1 MASPPL
7 VICPLLCHSAP
18 CCVASPFFARSL
30 STGRHQLSPLAPHA
44 SPVLPHARVA
54 MWHLLVSQPSAPSS
68 CAGPGV
74 HDAVIPLFP
83 YVLAK
88 TLISLYG
95 LICIL
100 SLVSLLRII
109 CHHHKV
115 YSFRFFFLLLS
126 FTWTLLRIAF
136 FLSSPSSP
144 SSIPPCTPSP
154 DPSLSD
160 SSPTY
165 SSSYHLLVD
174 LLYYL
179 PASCQLAMF
188 SLLVLF
194 YARLYHQHV
203 HDWKRVERRCI
214 GLFASLNTAM
224 LLITITFILVIQQPT
239 HTDDSNTSAVLE
251 LVHQGYFIL
260 SALFFL
266 SLTLIACYYFH
277 RLYRHTPISPSVAHH
292 LSLSSLIFALL
303 LSRCIFDAGA
313 ALDSSALFFRRQLY
327 ESQAGVLIELPTF
340 LLLGVWEVLPTLLV
354 ILYFRDVATVSSQ
367 SLTATESGLMA
378 GAGEWVRWVRWR
390 CCCGGGGDTADGDR
404 GRAAFSSFH
413 PNGQSFYSEVD
424 AAGRG
429 AYGGLAEDE
438 EAEAADAFYYD
449 VDAAQLEETDE
460 ERKGRQEH
468 EDDDRRDEQ
477 EQFKSLSVFSPYSS
491 SLLSLS
497 SSPSHPLYPTE
508 SELGYQMGAHVGNGG
523 THTDGGGNKQQ
534 DGRGR
539 NGNAH

>member
-1 MASPPL
+1 
-7 VICPLLCHSAP
+7 
-18 CCVASPFFARSL
+18 
-30 STGRHQLSPLAPHA
+30 
-44 SPVLPHARVA
+44 
-54 MWHLLVSQPSAPSS
+54 MWDLLVSQPSVPPS
-68 CAGPGV
+68 CTEPGPE
-74 HDAVIPLFP
+74 DIPLWP

-88 TLISLYG
+88 TLICLYG
-95 LICIL
+95 LICVL

-109 CHHHKV
+109 CHHYKV

-144 SSIPPCTPSP
+144 SSSSSPCTPSP

-160 SSPTY
+160 STPPY
-165 SSSYHLLVD
+165 SSAYHLLVD
-174 LLYYL
+174 MLYYL

-214 GLFASLNTAM
+214 LLFASLNTAM
-224 LLITITFILVIQQPT
+224 MLITLTFILVIQQPT
-239 HTDDSNTSAVLE
+239 HTDDSHTSAVLE
-251 LVHQGYFIL
+251 VVHQGYFIL

-266 SLTLIACYYFH
+266 ALTLIACYYFH
-277 RLYRHTPISPSVAHH
+277 RLYRHTPISPSVASH

-327 ESQAGVLIELPTF
+327 ETSAGVLIELPTF
-340 LLLGVWEVLPTLLV
+340 VLLCVWEVLPTLLV

-367 SLTATESGLMA
+367 SLTTSESGLVA
-378 GAGEWVRWVRWR
+378 GLAEWLRRLRSCCYGGESE
-390 CCCGGGGDTADGDR
+390 DGSR
-404 GRAAFSSFH
+404 RRAAFSSFH
-413 PNGQSFYSEVD
+413 PSGQTFYSGVD

-438 EAEAADAFYYD
+438 EADDTEAFYYE
-449 VDAAQLEETDE
+449 VDAAQLEETEDEQKRRQDREEE
-460 ERKGRQEH
+460 ERLEEEERYKN
-468 EDDDRRDEQ
+468 
-477 EQFKSLSVFSPYSS
+477 LSVFSPYSS

-497 SSPSHPLYPTE
+497 SSPSHPFYSSQ
-508 SELGYQMGAHVGNGG
+508 SEAFGYQTGVPVSVPSAHSGSGS
-523 THTDGGGNKQQ
+523 GGGSGVGGVDDKQQ
-534 DGRGR
+534 DGRAR
-539 NGNAH
+539 NGTH